1 MIYADFEG
9 ILVSEDNGKENSE
22 DSCLKKNK
30 KTCFLHIWL

>member
-22 DSCLKKNK
+22 DSCLNKNK
-30 KTCFLHIWL
+30 KKCFLHL

>member
-22 DSCLKKNK
+22 DSCSNKNK
-30 KTCFLHIWL
+30 KACFLQLWL